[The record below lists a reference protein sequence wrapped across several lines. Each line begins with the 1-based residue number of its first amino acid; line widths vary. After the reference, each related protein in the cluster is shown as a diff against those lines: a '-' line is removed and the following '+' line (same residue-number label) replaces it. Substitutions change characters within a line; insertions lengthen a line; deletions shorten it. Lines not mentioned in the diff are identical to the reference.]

1 MSCATSAGL
10 AVTATAGQ
18 TQIDLSEIPAAGTP
32 VYVVSN
38 GSRLAEGEDFTM
50 LDYRVL
56 FAAPLAE
63 GDQITVRWQV

>member
-18 TQIDLSEIPAAGTP
+18 YQIDLPSLPVAGAP

-38 GSRLAEGEDFTM
+38 GSRLAEGQDFTM
-50 LDYRVL
+50 LEHRVL
-56 FAAPLAE
+56 FADPLTE
-63 GDQITVRWQV
+63 GDQITVRWQT